1 MASDESEFFDH
12 LAKYGVTVTRSGK
25 DYSYL
30 HPEKSKAIRG
40 QKLGNNYTKREVL
53 SVIEKYGN
61 RTGGYA
67 VGTVAENPIR
77 ISIETENGLLKE
89 ALAISNE
96 KCNGLIGKQN
106 MLIED
111 LTTSVNE
118 IKSDNSFYLKRQ
130 SENVQS
136 AVKEIRE
143 ITQDERKFKAEVSQ
157 TIKSEIGRTVAD
169 AKAHALE
176 QVDETL
182 SEIKEQLKSTAKEIE
197 REREDM
203 KLVHDVRKFMFWATP
218 VLLFV
223 QTITLIFLLL
233 N

>member
-1 MASDESEFFDH
+1 MSLKNLE
-12 LAKYGVTVTRSGK
+12 TGK
-25 DYSYL
+25 TATPL
-30 HPEKSKAIRG
+30 EQLQKINEIR
-40 QKLGNNYTKREVL
+40 R
-53 SVIEKYGN
+53 
-61 RTGGYA
+61 A
-67 VGTVAENPIR
+67 
-77 ISIETENGLLKE
+77 ETENGLLKE

-96 KCNGLIGKQN
+96 KCNGLISKQN
-106 MLIED
+106 MLIAD

-118 IKSDNSFYLKRQ
+118 IKSDNSFYAKKL

-136 AVKEIRE
+136 AVREIRE

-157 TIKSEIGRTVAD
+157 TIKSGIGRTVAD
-169 AKAHALE
+169 AKVHALE

-203 KLVHDVRKFMFWATP
+203 KLVHGVRKFMFWATP
-218 VLLFV
+218 VLLLV

>member
-1 MASDESEFFDH
+1 MASH
-12 LAKYGVTVTRSGK
+12 LPSVPLASLGEMLSPNTLCGSTKNFGGK
-25 DYSYL
+25 NYR
-30 HPEKSKAIRG
+30 EENSK
-40 QKLGNNYTKREVL
+40 
-53 SVIEKYGN
+53 
-61 RTGGYA
+61 
-67 VGTVAENPIR
+67 
-77 ISIETENGLLKE
+77 TEQTYKE

-106 MLIED
+106 MLIAD

-118 IKSDNSFYLKRQ
+118 IKSDNSFYMKRQ
-130 SENVQS
+130 SENVQN

-182 SEIKEQLKSTAKEIE
+182 SEIKEQLKTTAKEIE

-203 KLVHDVRKFMFWATP
+203 KLVHGVRKFMFWATP
-218 VLLFV
+218 VLLLV

>member
-1 MASDESEFFDH
+1 METGQTATPLEQLQKINE
-12 LAKYGVTVTRSGK
+12 
-25 DYSYL
+25 
-30 HPEKSKAIRG
+30 IR
-40 QKLGNNYTKREVL
+40 R
-53 SVIEKYGN
+53 
-61 RTGGYA
+61 A
-67 VGTVAENPIR
+67 
-77 ISIETENGLLKE
+77 ETENGLLKE

-96 KCNGLIGKQN
+96 KCNGLISKQN

-118 IKSDNSFYLKRQ
+118 IKSDNSNYAKKLN
-130 SENVQS
+130 ENVQN
-136 AVKEIRE
+136 AVEEIRE
-143 ITQDERKFKAEVSQ
+143 ITQDERKFKAEISQ
-157 TIKSEIGRTVAD
+157 TIKSEIGRTVAE

-182 SEIKEQLKSTAKEIE
+182 SEIKERLKSTAKEIE

-203 KLVHDVRKFMFWATP
+203 KLVHGVRKFMFWATP

>member
-1 MASDESEFFDH
+1 MSLKNLE
-12 LAKYGVTVTRSGK
+12 TGK
-25 DYSYL
+25 TATPL
-30 HPEKSKAIRG
+30 EQL
-40 QKLGNNYTKREVL
+40 QKLNE
-53 SVIEKYGN
+53 
-61 RTGGYA
+61 
-67 VGTVAENPIR
+67 IR
-77 ISIETENGLLKE
+77 RAETENGLLKE

-96 KCNGLIGKQN
+96 KCNGLISKQN
-106 MLIED
+106 MLIAD

-118 IKSDNSFYLKRQ
+118 IESNNDYYVKKLN
-130 SENVQS
+130 ENVQS

-182 SEIKEQLKSTAKEIE
+182 SEIKEQLKTTAKEIE

-203 KLVHDVRKFMFWATP
+203 KLIHGVRKFLFWATP
-218 VLLFV
+218 VLLLA
-223 QTITLIFLLL
+223 QTIVLAISLL
-233 N
+233 

>member
-1 MASDESEFFDH
+1 METGQAATPLEQLQKINE
-12 LAKYGVTVTRSGK
+12 
-25 DYSYL
+25 
-30 HPEKSKAIRG
+30 IR
-40 QKLGNNYTKREVL
+40 R
-53 SVIEKYGN
+53 
-61 RTGGYA
+61 A
-67 VGTVAENPIR
+67 
-77 ISIETENGLLKE
+77 ETENGLLKE

-96 KCNGLIGKQN
+96 KCNGLISKQN

-111 LTTSVNE
+111 LTTSVTE
-118 IKSDNSFYLKRQ
+118 IKSDNSFYAKRQ
-130 SENVQS
+130 NESVQN
-136 AVKEIRE
+136 AVREIRE
-143 ITQDERKFKAEVSQ
+143 IMQDERKFKAEVSQ
-157 TIKSEIGRTVAD
+157 TLKSEIGRTVAE

-203 KLVHDVRKFMFWATP
+203 KLVHGFRKFMFWATP
-218 VLLFV
+218 VLLLV

>member
-1 MASDESEFFDH
+1 MASH
-12 LAKYGVTVTRSGK
+12 LPSVPFASLGEMLSPNTLCGSTKNFGGK
-25 DYSYL
+25 NYR
-30 HPEKSKAIRG
+30 EENSK
-40 QKLGNNYTKREVL
+40 
-53 SVIEKYGN
+53 
-61 RTGGYA
+61 
-67 VGTVAENPIR
+67 
-77 ISIETENGLLKE
+77 TEQTYKE

-106 MLIED
+106 MLIAD

-118 IKSDNSFYLKRQ
+118 IKSDNSFYMKRQ
-130 SENVQS
+130 SENVQN

-157 TIKSEIGRTVAD
+157 SIKSEIGRTVAD
-169 AKAHALE
+169 AKVHALE

-182 SEIKEQLKSTAKEIE
+182 SEIKEQLKTTANEIE

-203 KLVHDVRKFMFWATP
+203 KLVHGFRKFMFWATP
-218 VLLFV
+218 VLLLV

>member
-1 MASDESEFFDH
+1 MSLKNLE
-12 LAKYGVTVTRSGK
+12 TGK
-25 DYSYL
+25 TATPL
-30 HPEKSKAIRG
+30 EQL
-40 QKLGNNYTKREVL
+40 QKLNE
-53 SVIEKYGN
+53 
-61 RTGGYA
+61 
-67 VGTVAENPIR
+67 IR
-77 ISIETENGLLKE
+77 RAETENGLLKE

-96 KCNGLIGKQN
+96 KCNGLISKQN
-106 MLIED
+106 MLIAD

-169 AKAHALE
+169 AKAHVLE

-182 SEIKEQLKSTAKEIE
+182 SEIKEQLKTTAKEIE

-203 KLVHDVRKFMFWATP
+203 RIERGFRKFMFWATP
-218 VLLFV
+218 VFLLV

>member
-1 MASDESEFFDH
+1 MEQLQKINE
-12 LAKYGVTVTRSGK
+12 
-25 DYSYL
+25 
-30 HPEKSKAIRG
+30 IR
-40 QKLGNNYTKREVL
+40 
-53 SVIEKYGN
+53 
-61 RTGGYA
+61 RT
-67 VGTVAENPIR
+67 
-77 ISIETENGLLKE
+77 ETENGLLKE

-96 KCNGLIGKQN
+96 KCNELISKQN
-106 MLIED
+106 MLIAD

-130 SENVQS
+130 SENVQN

-169 AKAHALE
+169 VKNHALE

-182 SEIKEQLKSTAKEIE
+182 SEIKEQLKTTAKEIE

-203 KLVHDVRKFMFWATP
+203 KLIHGVRKFMFWATP
-218 VLLFV
+218 VFLLV

>member
-1 MASDESEFFDH
+1 MSLKNLE
-12 LAKYGVTVTRSGK
+12 TGK
-25 DYSYL
+25 TATPL
-30 HPEKSKAIRG
+30 EQLQKINEIR
-40 QKLGNNYTKREVL
+40 R
-53 SVIEKYGN
+53 
-61 RTGGYA
+61 A
-67 VGTVAENPIR
+67 
-77 ISIETENGLLKE
+77 ETENGLLKE

-96 KCNGLIGKQN
+96 KCNGLISKQN
-106 MLIED
+106 TLIAD
-111 LTTSVNE
+111 LTTSVNVIE
-118 IKSDNSFYLKRQ
+118 SNNDYYVKKLRES
-130 SENVQS
+130 VQS

-157 TIKSEIGRTVAD
+157 SIKSEIGQTVAD

-182 SEIKEQLKSTAKEIE
+182 SEIKEQLKTTAKEIE

-203 KLVHDVRKFMFWATP
+203 KLVHGFRKFLFWATP

-223 QTITLIFLLL
+223 QTITLMFLLL

>member
-1 MASDESEFFDH
+1 METGQAATPLEQLQKINE
-12 LAKYGVTVTRSGK
+12 
-25 DYSYL
+25 
-30 HPEKSKAIRG
+30 IR
-40 QKLGNNYTKREVL
+40 R
-53 SVIEKYGN
+53 
-61 RTGGYA
+61 A
-67 VGTVAENPIR
+67 
-77 ISIETENGLLKE
+77 ETENGLLKE

-96 KCNGLIGKQN
+96 KCNGLISKQN
-106 MLIED
+106 MLIAD

-118 IKSDNSFYLKRQ
+118 IESNNDYYVKKL

-203 KLVHDVRKFMFWATP
+203 KLIHGVRKFLFWATP
-218 VLLFV
+218 VLLLA
-223 QTITLIFLLL
+223 QTIVLAISLL
-233 N
+233 

>member
-1 MASDESEFFDH
+1 MEQLQKINE
-12 LAKYGVTVTRSGK
+12 
-25 DYSYL
+25 
-30 HPEKSKAIRG
+30 IR
-40 QKLGNNYTKREVL
+40 R
-53 SVIEKYGN
+53 
-61 RTGGYA
+61 A
-67 VGTVAENPIR
+67 
-77 ISIETENGLLKE
+77 ETENGLLKE

-96 KCNGLIGKQN
+96 KCNGLISKQN

-118 IKSDNSFYLKRQ
+118 IKSDNSFYMKRQ
-130 SENVQS
+130 SENVQN

-203 KLVHDVRKFMFWATP
+203 KFVHGVRKFMFWATP
-218 VLLFV
+218 VLLLV
-223 QTITLIFLLL
+223 QSVLLAIL
-233 N
+233 LCNPN

>member
-1 MASDESEFFDH
+1 METGQAATPLEQLQKINEI
-12 LAKYGVTVTRSGK
+12 R
-25 DYSYL
+25 
-30 HPEKSKAIRG
+30 KA
-40 QKLGNNYTKREVL
+40 
-53 SVIEKYGN
+53 
-61 RTGGYA
+61 
-67 VGTVAENPIR
+67 
-77 ISIETENGLLKE
+77 ETENGLLKE

-96 KCNGLIGKQN
+96 KCNGLISKQN
-106 MLIED
+106 MLIVD

-118 IKSDNSFYLKRQ
+118 IKSDNSFYMKRQ

-143 ITQDERKFKAEVSQ
+143 ITQDERKFKAEISQ

-176 QVDETL
+176 RVDETL

-203 KLVHDVRKFMFWATP
+203 KLIHGVRKFMFWATP

-223 QTITLIFLLL
+223 QSILLAIL
-233 N
+233 LCNPN

>member
-1 MASDESEFFDH
+1 MSLKNLE
-12 LAKYGVTVTRSGK
+12 TGK
-25 DYSYL
+25 TATPL
-30 HPEKSKAIRG
+30 EQLQKINEIRKA
-40 QKLGNNYTKREVL
+40 
-53 SVIEKYGN
+53 
-61 RTGGYA
+61 
-67 VGTVAENPIR
+67 
-77 ISIETENGLLKE
+77 ETENGLLKE

-96 KCNGLIGKQN
+96 KCNGLISKQN
-106 MLIED
+106 MLIAD

-118 IKSDNSFYLKRQ
+118 IKSDNIFYLKRQ

-143 ITQDERKFKAEVSQ
+143 ITQDERKFKEEINQ

-176 QVDETL
+176 QVDKTL

-203 KLVHDVRKFMFWATP
+203 RMESGFRKFMFWATP

-223 QTITLIFLLL
+223 QSVLLAIL
-233 N
+233 LCNPN

>member
-1 MASDESEFFDH
+1 METGQAATPLEQLQKINEI
-12 LAKYGVTVTRSGK
+12 R
-25 DYSYL
+25 
-30 HPEKSKAIRG
+30 KA
-40 QKLGNNYTKREVL
+40 
-53 SVIEKYGN
+53 
-61 RTGGYA
+61 
-67 VGTVAENPIR
+67 
-77 ISIETENGLLKE
+77 ETENGLLKE

-96 KCNGLIGKQN
+96 KCNGLISKQN
-106 MLIED
+106 MLIAD

-136 AVKEIRE
+136 AVEEIRE

-182 SEIKEQLKSTAKEIE
+182 SEIKEQLKTTAKEIE

-203 KLVHDVRKFMFWATP
+203 KLIHGVRKFLFWATP
-218 VLLFV
+218 VLLLA
-223 QTITLIFLLL
+223 QTIVLAISLL
-233 N
+233 

>member
-1 MASDESEFFDH
+1 MSLKNLE
-12 LAKYGVTVTRSGK
+12 TGK
-25 DYSYL
+25 TATPL
-30 HPEKSKAIRG
+30 EQLQKINEIRKA
-40 QKLGNNYTKREVL
+40 
-53 SVIEKYGN
+53 
-61 RTGGYA
+61 
-67 VGTVAENPIR
+67 
-77 ISIETENGLLKE
+77 ETENGLLKE

-96 KCNGLIGKQN
+96 KCNGLISKQN
-106 MLIED
+106 MLIAD

-143 ITQDERKFKAEVSQ
+143 ITQDERKFKEEINQ
-157 TIKSEIGRTVAD
+157 TVKSEIGRTVAE

-203 KLVHDVRKFMFWATP
+203 RIERGFRKFMFWATP

-223 QTITLIFLLL
+223 QSVLLAIL
-233 N
+233 LCNPN